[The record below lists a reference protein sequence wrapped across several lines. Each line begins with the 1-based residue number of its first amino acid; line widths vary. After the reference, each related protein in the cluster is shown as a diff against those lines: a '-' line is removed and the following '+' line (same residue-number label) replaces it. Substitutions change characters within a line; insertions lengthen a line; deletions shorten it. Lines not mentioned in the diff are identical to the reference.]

1 MIINGW
7 VSFAQR
13 MDGHPGKTYTQQ
25 NSGEWLTCHSVVGD
39 LPNHAIPPRFLS
51 DERKP
56 DGSFTD
62 WAAASVQFI
71 LYKDGHLIQLYPVT
85 ASTWTSGGKEANTR
99 SWSVEAEGGG
109 PGGSSLAMPLDSEE
123 ISSLMTRELA
133 VLREDGATFSARTAG
148 VPIPFSLFTEPLTP
162 AASMTFARLV
172 REWEEH
178 NGRAVE
184 PGDLRQHK
192 DVAAEFGY
200 APTACASN
208 RYAGAWAHALEEE
221 DDMALQEQVNTL
233 ALKTARLERII
244 AGNGLTTGLKGEDAM
259 AFLDGDGASL
269 ALGQGM
275 LQAHNHGGG
284 GTSGPLYPATV
295 ANQRARL
302 AAFGPTPVGGLM
314 AAAFVES
321 RAAYWLKEVGWAVGI
336 SIAVFIL
343 TAALNVSE
351 ETDWETWGI
360 ALAVGCVRIAA
371 AAALDVLRRAIL
383 SKPVQA
389 ILRR

>member
-99 SWSVEAEGGG
+99 SWSIEAEGGG
-109 PGGSSLAMPLDSEE
+109 PGGASLAMPLPPIQGD
-123 ISSLMTRELA
+123 I
-133 VLREDGATFSARTAG
+133 TFG
-148 VPIPFSLFTEPLTP
+148 LFTEPLT
-162 AASMTFARLV
+162 AQAITTFVRLV

-208 RYAGAWAHALEEE
+208 RYAGAWAQALALEEE

-360 ALAVGCVRIAA
+360 AILVGSVRIAA

-383 SKPVQA
+383 SRPAQA
-389 ILRR
+389 MLRR